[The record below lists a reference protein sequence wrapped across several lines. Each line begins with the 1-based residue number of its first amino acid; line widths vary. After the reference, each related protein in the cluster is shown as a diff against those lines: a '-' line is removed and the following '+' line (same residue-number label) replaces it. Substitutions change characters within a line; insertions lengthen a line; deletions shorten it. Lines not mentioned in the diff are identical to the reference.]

1 MGSRRM
7 FRIFVL
13 RFLLAILVAITP
25 SFALPQEQSEDQ
37 ELDVAFQQIQIAE
50 DEKVYAMPEVTEAVP
65 GSYRVG
71 TTDITIERHD
81 EMFSFK
87 AVTGTTERV
96 QWVSDTDKYGRFV
109 YNADKKQFERLSN
122 SVRIE
127 MEDYSKLEVLIEETD
142 ATSGEAFPELD
153 FALIRLPKETHPAKY
168 VAKISK
174 RDEVKVAT
182 VELEE
187 PRQIPH

>member
-7 FRIFVL
+7 IGIFVL
-13 RFLLAILVAITP
+13 RFLMAAIVAVTASCVLA
-25 SFALPQEQSEDQ
+25 EDQSEDQ

-109 YNADKKQFERLSN
+109 YNADKKQFERLAN

-127 MEDYSKLEVLIEETD
+127 MEDYGKLEVLIEETD

-153 FALIRLPKETHPAKY
+153 FALVRLPKETHPAKY
-168 VAKISK
+168 AARISE

-182 VELEE
+182 VEIEE

>member
-153 FALIRLPKETHPAKY
+153 FALVRLPKETHPAKY
-168 VAKISK
+168 AARISE

-182 VELEE
+182 VEIEE

>member
-71 TTDITIERHD
+71 TTDISIERHD
-81 EMFSFK
+81 EMVSFK

-109 YNADKKQFERLSN
+109 YNADKKRFERLSN

-127 MEDYSKLEVLIEETD
+127 MEDYGKLEALIEETD

-168 VAKISK
+168 VAKISD
-174 RDEVKVAT
+174 RAEVKVAT
-182 VELEE
+182 VEIEE